1 VPRSTR
7 ALPAIAA
14 LLAVATAPLSAQAPP
29 PVARAKDVVDTLYGT
44 VVHDPYRWMEAPDNP
59 QLLEWMKAQSWYT
72 RRVLDAIP
80 GHSALQERLDS
91 LSNAGIALYNVS
103 LAPRL
108 VLYEKLLPGDDVA
121 KLYVRDGM
129 AGEERLLVDPQ
140 RSAKQGTHNSLD
152 YFAPS
157 LDGKYV
163 AYGISSG
170 GSEASV
176 LHIVEVATG
185 RVVADSIDRA
195 QFGPPA
201 WLPDGRSFL
210 YNRLQKLS
218 ADAPPTAKYE
228 NSKIFRHTLG
238 TSPEADR
245 AEIGVDVNALVPV
258 SATEGPFASMSAGS
272 LYVVAVVTQFV
283 RNEVQLYAEPVAQLR
298 GGATPWRKIA
308 DFDDEV
314 TGFAVHGDDI
324 FLLTHKDAPRFRI
337 VRTSLSRPD
346 LAHAKEVVPTSE
358 AVITNLGAAKDAL
371 YVQQLDG
378 GIARIVRVP
387 YGANPRQ
394 VRLPF
399 DGSIGELVT
408 DPRESGALLKLS
420 SWTKSQLWYRFDP
433 VTSKVTD
440 TKLRPPSPVDY
451 SEITSEEVKAPSA
464 DGTLIPLS
472 IIYKKGL
479 EKDGSHPTLLS
490 GYGAYG
496 VTQDP
501 AFSPLLLAWLERGG
515 VYAVAH
521 VRGGGEYGE
530 EWHQAGQKLTKQN
543 TISDFVACA
552 EYLIQQGYTSPS
564 HLSGEGRSA
573 GGILI
578 GGAIT
583 QRPELFAAALNEVGA
598 SDMVRMEL
606 TPNGPTN
613 TPEFG
618 SVATEDG
625 FKGLY
630 AMSAYHHVKDGTV
643 YPAVL
648 LNTGLNDPRVAPWQ
662 VAKMAARLQ
671 AATSGSRP
679 TLLLVDSDA
688 GHGIGSTR
696 SQAIALLADQWSFLF
711 WQLGQPEFQPG
722 RPTASP

>member
-1 VPRSTR
+1 MFHPTR
-7 ALPAIAA
+7 AVIALA
-14 LLAVATAPLSAQAPP
+14 TLLAGAAASTAAQAPA
-29 PVARAKDVVDTLYGT
+29 PVARVKDVVDTLYGT

-72 RRVLDAIP
+72 RGVLDAIP

>member
-72 RRVLDAIP
+72 RGVLDAIP

-583 QRPELFAAALNEVGA
+583 QRPELFAAALDEVGA

>member
-1 VPRSTR
+1 MPRSTR

-72 RRVLDAIP
+72 RGVLDAIP

>member
-1 VPRSTR
+1 MPRSTR

-72 RRVLDAIP
+72 RGVLDAIP

-583 QRPELFAAALNEVGA
+583 QRPELFAAALDEVGA